1 MRTANENVI
10 RALAKVIA
18 DARAGQV
25 EVVAIVSVTP
35 SGQPLVTFAGE
46 TELLP
51 SANLGLDMLKQHLIG
66 QISGV
71 ERQAV
76 TPLVRSASN

>member
-1 MRTANENVI
+1 MKTANENVI

-18 DARAGQV
+18 DARAGSI
-25 EVVAIVSVTP
+25 ETVAIVSVTP
-35 SGQPLVTFAGE
+35 GGQPLVSFAGE

-51 SANLGLDMLKQHLIG
+51 SLNLGLDMLKQHLIR

-71 ERQAV
+71 EQQAV
-76 TPLVRSASN
+76 TPLVRAAGH